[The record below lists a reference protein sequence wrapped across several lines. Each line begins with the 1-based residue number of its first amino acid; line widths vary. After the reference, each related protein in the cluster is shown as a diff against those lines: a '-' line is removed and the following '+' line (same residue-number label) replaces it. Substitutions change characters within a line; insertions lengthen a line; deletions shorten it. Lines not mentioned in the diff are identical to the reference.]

1 MADKKITITTEV
13 KGNAAEQ
20 IDKTANATG
29 NLRKELK
36 QLTLELQ
43 NLEPGSDRFRELTAR
58 AGELRDQIADTND
71 IINATAGAP
80 IENLGKGLAGVASIG
95 VRGFQGITS
104 AQVLLGSE
112 SKALQETMVKLQAVA
127 GMADAIQSLG
137 DMGQTI
143 TNIKASF
150 GSFVSAAKAG
160 LTGIKGAV
168 AATGLGLLVIAI
180 GTLYAYWDDIKGAVS
195 GVSSEQEKLN
205 ALSAANLSMENE
217 KTENLNAQDNTLRLQ
232 GLSERQI
239 LELKVKQYNSN
250 IKAMEANI
258 ENARITLK
266 SQIDAEKRNRDIL
279 KGILEFIQLPLL
291 TVLRTIDEI
300 AAFAGFDT
308 NLAQGLL
315 DFESSF
321 LFDEKKVKEEGEKAI
336 KEQEKTLTKL
346 KNDRDGLVLEI
357 QKMDKQQAED
367 RKKAAQQA
375 LADAKDNA
383 AARLAAQ
390 RELQDAELELMDE
403 GVEKELLRNKYK
415 YERLIEDNKL
425 NEKLTATEKKK
436 INDALAEEK
445 LQQDEVIRKEEEKK
459 KKEREEEE
467 KKAAEEKAKAER
479 DAEEEKYQTRKTL
492 RDKDIANMKD
502 GIDKEKKIREAAY
515 EDEKHEFDNLLLD
528 KKITQEEYNKAITD
542 AEQKKNDDIAA
553 MDAEALQK
561 MKTERTE
568 ALKGMLDNIAKVGE
582 AGSAA
587 MQAALG
593 GAIEGVKGFLDILN
607 TDFKEGIEGTMQKI
621 SAYAEAIGGIL
632 QGFLT
637 AIDESNEE
645 RTEKRLE
652 DLDNETKTEQA
663 ALKTRYEEG
672 LITKEEFEQASSNM
686 DKASKAKK
694 LAIEKDAFEKD
705 KKIRIASATIAG
717 LQGAVAAFA
726 GAMSLGFPAGPI
738 VGGILAA
745 AVGVLTAMNISKIKA
760 QQFEGGG
767 DAGGSAGAA
776 PVGAGGSVG
785 TGANSAPTPPSL
797 SLFGQA
803 LGGSEGQGQQNLGM
817 RQQTIRAVV
826 VESDITGTQNRLQNY
841 QQRAEVG

>member
-502 GIDKEKKIREAAY
+502 GIDKEKKIREVAY